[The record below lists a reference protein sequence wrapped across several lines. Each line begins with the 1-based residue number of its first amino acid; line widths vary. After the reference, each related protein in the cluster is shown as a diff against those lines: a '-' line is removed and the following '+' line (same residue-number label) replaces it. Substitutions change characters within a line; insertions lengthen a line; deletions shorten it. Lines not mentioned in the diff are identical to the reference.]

1 MVAMRL
7 AAFHLVP
14 QRVRTRFAGVVP
26 DAWSIP
32 AAPATLLP
40 MARALVRRLLAGALI
55 FMISAG
61 GSGLPVLD
69 ALIYHSRGPT
79 PQDWQTHYE
88 ANGGCHA
95 DGCAIKSTAQHARFA
110 PGIGT
115 PNERAPSVDVAPAPL
130 APLAALSNA
139 PFGQP
144 LSRAPPF
151 LG

>member
-1 MVAMRL
+1 MVAMRPS
-7 AAFHLVP
+7 AFHFVP
-14 QRVRTRFAGVVP
+14 QRVRTRFAGAAP
-26 DAWSIP
+26 DAWPIP
-32 AAPATLLP
+32 AAPATLLS
-40 MARALVRRLLAGALI
+40 MARAMVRRLLAGALI

-79 PQDWQTHYE
+79 PHDWQTHYE

-115 PNERAPSVDVAPAPL
+115 RSECAPSIEEAPAPL

>member
-1 MVAMRL
+1 MHR

-14 QRVRTRFAGVVP
+14 QRVRTRFAGVEP
-26 DAWSIP
+26 DAWLNR
-32 AAPATLLP
+32 AVPATLLP
-40 MARALVRRLLAGALI
+40 MARAMVRRLLAGALI

-110 PGIGT
+110 TGIGT
-115 PNERAPSVDVAPAPL
+115 PSEFAPSIGEAPAPL

>member
-1 MVAMRL
+1 
-7 AAFHLVP
+7 
-14 QRVRTRFAGVVP
+14 
-26 DAWSIP
+26 
-32 AAPATLLP
+32 
-40 MARALVRRLLAGALI
+40 MARALIRRLLAVSLI

-69 ALIYHSRGPT
+69 AVIYHSRGSAA
-79 PQDWQTHYE
+79 QDWQTHYE

-115 PNERAPSVDVAPAPL
+115 PSELAPSVDVAPAPL
-130 APLAALSNA
+130 ALPVALSNA